1 MQRALPFLSK
11 DSPFSQTTD
20 NFCFLKESGQS
31 REKSQNK
38 TSASIMDDL
47 YVIRIYVWFCFPIFK
62 LFSQTQ
68 AIFLFFQSQ
77 ILKIFPDMYDLTTI
91 VKNVSSKFQIKTQFL
106 LQKTFFHCF
115 LDMIL
120 QFTVKFVPSQFKSKN
135 PNKHNF
141 KILFSKHQLLKCNE
155 HISPKRNQT

>member
-1 MQRALPFLSK
+1 MFGSVFTYLNYFPK
-11 DSPFSQTTD
+11 H
-20 NFCFLKESGQS
+20 K
-31 REKSQNK
+31 
-38 TSASIMDDL
+38 L
-47 YVIRIYVWFCFPIFK
+47 Y
-62 LFSQTQ
+62 LF
-68 AIFLFFQSQ
+68 FFQSQ

-135 PNKHNF
+135 PNKHNL
-141 KILFSKHQLLKCNE
+141 ILKFFFQNTNS
-155 HISPKRNQT
+155 